1 MEVKYEDKSLGEE
14 SNLKV
19 HKDRSKIYFFIIALT
34 ALLATNLYFYIKFR
48 SSGEKLYTVTLQK
61 ESLEMELDRL
71 EAELDNFYTEEL
83 TGSEELAKMES
94 EARQTIAN
102 LRETLKDNSISEED
116 LNSAKQRVSA
126 LRDNVTILKTDVI
139 ELRVKNEL
147 LEKENERLNEQI
159 AKSRDE
165 IKGLTSENE
174 ALGDKID
181 IASYIKVSNLQ
192 LAGVHVGRRGNIS
205 LETKAK
211 RIDKLQI
218 NFSLA
223 DNELSSKGAKEV
235 YIRVINPQG
244 SLIAEPND
252 VFHVHGEKLQYTQK
266 EQISFTNNGEE
277 YTFYWEEPDGFKKG
291 AYTVLLYSNNAIM
304 GRSSVIFR

>member
-1 MEVKYEDKSLGEE
+1 MEVKYEDTNLDEE
-14 SNLKV
+14 SEMKI

-61 ESLEMELDRL
+61 ENLEMELDRL
-71 EAELDNFYTEEL
+71 EAELDNFYADELIESEEL
-83 TGSEELAKMES
+83 TKMES
-94 EARQTIAN
+94 EARQTIES
-102 LRETLKDNSISEED
+102 LRQTLKDNNISEEE
-116 LNSAKQRVSA
+116 LTSAKQRVA
-126 LRDNVTILKTDVI
+126 VLRDNVTILKTDVI

-147 LEKENERLNEQI
+147 LQKENERLNEQV
-159 AKSRDE
+159 AKNRIE
-165 IKGLTSENE
+165 IQGLASENE

-192 LAGVHVGRRGNIS
+192 LAGVQIGRRGNIS

-218 NFSLA
+218 SFSLA
-223 DNELSSKGAKEV
+223 DNELSSKGIKDV
-235 YIRVINPQG
+235 YIRIINPQG
-244 SLIAEPND
+244 SLLAKPND
-252 VFHVHGEKLQYTQK
+252 VFYVHGEKLQFTQK
-266 EQISFTNNGEE
+266 EQINFTNNGEE
-277 YTFYWEEPDGFKKG
+277 YTFYWEDPDGFKKG

-304 GRSSVIFR
+304 GRTSVIFR